1 MALVRKNSSVD
12 VYRERFHLT
21 GRFRVAEF
29 YNPENPGH
37 YSRAMYGK
45 QLSEFQEKFFIAPL
59 ERDAHQTIGALWSS
73 HSGESEGR
81 GFGKSMMMS
90 EESKLVNRDCGAKIL
105 SGFDIKDEDVVAN
118 PFLAAYGTF
127 EQSKGVQNFPAALLD
142 GVAFTLSCEYGDGS
156 NVHQE
161 LRRRILAS
169 LEADPDYASETIRQ
183 ALLKKLT
190 RYKFLGIQFSH
201 RQIAAFID
209 ALCGEDTEVLAEFL
223 RERIGPRI
231 RAALG
236 FHFVHIFNAF
246 ASLAGIV
253 HIVYFIDQI
262 ENFAKYTRH
271 QDRDVRI
278 LRESMCQTSPT
289 ADMASFVFQMH
300 MNALRVLEPLWNAEH
315 LPSLDYSRPLNR
327 ERIVD
332 LQGLRTLGE
341 AKKAAAEI
349 FSAKRPKGSK
359 SPSPLHPF
367 NEDTLD
373 VIRQSVGG
381 NPRRFLETIDTVL
394 YRASKATKGA
404 FDKTGL
410 LDLTF
415 VRSATEEASQRAQ
428 DVDETEL
435 DELENPLR

>member
-1 MALVRKNSSVD
+1 

-127 EQSKGVQNFPAALLD
+127 D
-142 GVAFTLSCEYGDGS
+142 
-156 NVHQE
+156 VHQE